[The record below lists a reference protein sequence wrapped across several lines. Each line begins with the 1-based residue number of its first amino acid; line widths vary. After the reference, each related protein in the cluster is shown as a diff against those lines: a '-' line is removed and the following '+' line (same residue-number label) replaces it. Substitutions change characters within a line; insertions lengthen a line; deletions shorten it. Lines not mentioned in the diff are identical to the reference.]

1 MSQRK
6 SRAESFTPNESIP
19 RMQDK
24 LDQMGGILGP
34 RPYQGAILQS
44 QNYLAKVPIEGK
56 GDQGSSYGYYVSE
69 DEDVDTQDTG
79 TQDSPSAEDAA
90 PIQDTDTAPEK
101 KPKKKSRASKKVL
114 VAMSLDDNLPQEVR
128 DYARQEGLN
137 NQVVI
142 ERALEFVPLEE
153 IAREIEPQDPP
164 GGFPSTRRIR
174 RDVKTRMLNVYLTQE
189 QIDWIAEA
197 VKKTG
202 AGSRSHFIST
212 ALNLFFE
219 AQY

>member
-1 MSQRK
+1 
-6 SRAESFTPNESIP
+6 
-19 RMQDK
+19 MQDK

-69 DEDVDTQDTG
+69 YEAVDTQDTD
-79 TQDSPSAEDAA
+79 TQDSPSAQDAA